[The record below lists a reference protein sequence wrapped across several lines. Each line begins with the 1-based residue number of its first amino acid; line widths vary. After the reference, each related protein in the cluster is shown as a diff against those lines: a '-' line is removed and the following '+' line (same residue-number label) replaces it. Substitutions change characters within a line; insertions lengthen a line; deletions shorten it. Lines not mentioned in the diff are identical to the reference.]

1 MPQEPSA
8 AQPWRYPP
16 PWICGASPPWRS
28 CAGVEC
34 SPCRSRGAAVP
45 PPWRPH
51 LAAVD
56 PLLAV
61 EVRRLRGLPP
71 GLAPAAAAGSRTPRL
86 ASQPPPGLA
95 AAAHRAAPLA
105 PASARRGTPPPT
117 PARPHR
123 HLPTLVVPSS
133 SRRSSPDP
141 SPSRRSSSS
150 SRRGRCRPPE
160 APSARPRSRLRCAPS
175 GPRAPSGRSNE
186 GSDAHP
192 GKEEEGKVERR

>member
-1 MPQEPSA
+1 M
-8 AQPWRYPP
+8 
-16 PWICGASPPWRS
+16 
-28 CAGVEC
+28 EC

-61 EVRRLRGLPP
+61 EVRRHRGSRRPRPQARGLRP
-71 GLAPAAAAGSRTPRL
+71 L

-105 PASARRGTPPPT
+105 PASARRGTPPPP

-123 HLPTLVVPSS
+123 HPLTLVVPSH

-141 SPSRRSSSS
+141 SPSRRSSSP
-150 SRRGRCRPPE
+150 SRRGRCHPPE
-160 APSARPRSRLRCAPS
+160 APSTRPHSRLRCAPS
-175 GPRAPSGRSNE
+175 GPRAPSGRSKE

-192 GKEEEGKVERR
+192 GKRKRKGGREVEELPDKWGPRGSEGSLDGSK